1 MGKKKTMTN
10 TPDSHKEAGNKA
22 FLAKD
27 YKEAAKHYT
36 MAIEMSEENPN
47 HIYFSNRANA
57 YLNLGL
63 NNECI
68 EDCDQAI
75 KIEETFVKSY
85 WRKGKA

>member
-1 MGKKKTMTN
+1 MGKKKPITN
-10 TPDSHKEAGNKA
+10 TPDSHKELGNKA

-36 MAIEMSEENPN
+36 MAIEMSGESPS

-57 YLNLGL
+57 YLNQGL
-63 NNECI
+63 NDKCI